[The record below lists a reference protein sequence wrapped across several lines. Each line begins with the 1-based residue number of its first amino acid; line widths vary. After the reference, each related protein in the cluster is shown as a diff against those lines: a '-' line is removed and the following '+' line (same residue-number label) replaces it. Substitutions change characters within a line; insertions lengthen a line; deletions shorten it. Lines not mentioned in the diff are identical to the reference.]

1 MKGLAPLSRVTAVM
15 GILLVIMFSRS
26 LSAAGAGL
34 LAGVVCLFLVD
45 GRRKGLKWACGALAL
60 CAATAV
66 IDPIFSHRGMTVLL
80 FVNDRPY
87 TLESMLYGLE
97 LGLSLSGAGVWLA
110 VLRGLV
116 NEREMLG
123 IFGRFSP
130 KLAMTVSMTLGF
142 IPRLIRKN
150 SRIREAQRGAGLFGG
165 DSPSGRLEEV
175 SAVFTACMAWS
186 AEAAAGAAQ
195 SMNARGF
202 GTHKITFSDRRAL
215 RLKDVLF
222 ISAAVLLTV
231 GGLVLSA
238 LGGATEFFP
247 KVDFGRYEM
256 AMTAVYM
263 AECILPIIILAK
275 ERLQWTLYG
284 AKD

>member
-1 MKGLAPLSRVTAVM
+1 MKGFAPLTRLAAVIGALAM
-15 GILLVIMFSRS
+15 IMFPRS
-26 LSAAGAGL
+26 LPAAGTGLMAGVLCLLLNEGGRKALKFAAGA
-34 LAGVVCLFLVD
+34 LAVCV
-45 GRRKGLKWACGALAL
+45 
-60 CAATAV
+60 ATAV

-110 VLRGLV
+110 VLRGMV

-123 IFGRFSP
+123 IFGRYSP
-130 KLAMTVSMTLGF
+130 KLAMTISMTLGF

-150 SRIREAQRGAGLFGG
+150 TRIREAQRGAGLFAG

-202 GTHKITFSDRRAL
+202 GMHRVTFSDRRTL
-215 RLKDVLF
+215 RMGDAVF
-222 ISAAVLLTV
+222 MAAVAVLTAA
-231 GGLVLSA
+231 GLVLSA
-238 LGGATEFFP
+238 MGGATEFFP
-247 KVDFGRYEM
+247 TVSTGRYEL

-263 AECILPIIILAK
+263 AECMLPIIILAK
-275 ERLQWTLYG
+275 ERLQWTLYTV
-284 AKD
+284 KD

>member
-1 MKGLAPLSRVTAVM
+1 MRGFAPLSRLAAVIGALM
-15 GILLVIMFSRS
+15 VIMFSRS
-26 LSAAGAGL
+26 LSAAGAGFIAGLICL
-34 LAGVVCLFLVD
+34 LLNEGGRWALKAGAA
-45 GRRKGLKWACGALAL
+45 GLAV

-66 IDPIFSHRGMTVLL
+66 IDPLFSHRGMTILL

-97 LGLSLSGAGVWLA
+97 LGLSLSGAGVWLT

-130 KLAMTVSMTLGF
+130 KLAMTISMTLGF

-150 SRIREAQRGAGLFGG
+150 RRIREAQRGAGLFGG

-202 GTHKITFSDRRAL
+202 GTHRVTFSDRRTL
-215 RLKDVLF
+215 RTKDYLF
-222 ISAAVLLTV
+222 ISMVLLLTIS
-231 GGLVLSA
+231 GLVLSA

-247 KVDFGRYEM
+247 RVSFGRYEM

-263 AECILPIIILAK
+263 AECILLIIILAK
-275 ERLQWTLYG
+275 ERLRWTLCTARG
-284 AKD
+284 

>member
-1 MKGLAPLSRVTAVM
+1 MRGIAPLSRVLVVLGA
-15 GILLVIMFSRS
+15 LCVIMFSRS
-26 LSAAGAGL
+26 LSAAGAGF
-34 LAGVVCLFLVD
+34 LAGVLCLLLNEG
-45 GRRKGLKWACGALAL
+45 GRRALKAWAAGLAV

-66 IDPIFSHRGMTVLL
+66 IDPIFSHRGATVLL

-130 KLAMTVSMTLGF
+130 KLAMTISMTLGF

-150 SRIREAQRGAGLFGG
+150 SRIREAQRGAGLFAG
-165 DSPSGRLEEV
+165 DSPSGRLAEV

-202 GTHKITFSDRRAL
+202 GTHKVTFSDRRAL
-215 RLKDVLF
+215 GLKDYVF
-222 ISAAVLLTV
+222 ILTVVLLTV
-231 GGLVLSA
+231 AGLVLSA

-247 KVDFGRYEM
+247 RVDLGRYEM
-256 AMTAVYM
+256 VMTFVYLG
-263 AECILPIIILAK
+263 ECMLPVIILAK
-275 ERLQWTLYG
+275 ERLQWTLYT
-284 AKD
+284 ARD